1 MNDTI
6 KASLEAIDAE
16 CENAAQAELDD
27 LSKSMLGDGATFQPP
42 SPQAVE
48 AIWLRLVARKEQEF
62 VQAVMDI
69 SPVSRISRPKPESV
83 PKPVPESHP
92 SGTDAALPG
101 KEGKESESIEETIN
115 AAFADERYEK
125 RMRAFFQKVAETA
138 SQYDASFQMDAK
150 RLDLIDT
157 TYRAGMR
164 DALRRARQN
173 ILDELRL
180 KQPVREGNTSL
191 LSTWREYSTLSPGAA
206 LWTIVML
213 SLTSYLI
220 AFIIASDAFRA
231 LLERFGW
238 PSGGG
243 M

>member
-16 CENAAQAELDD
+16 CENAAQAELDE
-27 LSKSMLGDGATFQPP
+27 LSKSMPGDGATFQPP

-62 VQAVMDI
+62 VQAVMGI
-69 SPVSRISRPKPESV
+69 SRISGPKPAPV
-83 PKPVPESHP
+83 PKSHP
-92 SGTDAALPG
+92 SETDAALPG
-101 KEGKESESIEETIN
+101 KEREESESIEETIN

-125 RMRAFFQKVAETA
+125 RMRAFFQKTAEAA

-173 ILDELRL
+173 ILEELRL
-180 KQPVREGNTSL
+180 KQPAREGSTSL

-206 LWTIVML
+206 LWTIAML

-231 LLERFGW
+231 FLERFGW
-238 PSGGG
+238 SSGSG

>member
-27 LSKSMLGDGATFQPP
+27 LSKSMPGDGATFQPP

-48 AIWLRLVARKEQEF
+48 AIWLKLVARKEQEF
-62 VQAVMDI
+62 VQTVMGI
-69 SPVSRISRPKPESV
+69 SRTSRPRPKPESV
-83 PKPVPESHP
+83 PKSHP
-92 SGTDAALPG
+92 SETDAALPG
-101 KEGKESESIEETIN
+101 KEEEESESIEEAIN

-125 RMRAFFQKVAETA
+125 RMRTFFQKVAETA

-173 ILDELRL
+173 ILEELRL
-180 KQPVREGNTSL
+180 KQPAQEGDTNL

-231 LLERFGW
+231 FLERFGW
-238 PSGGG
+238 FSGSG